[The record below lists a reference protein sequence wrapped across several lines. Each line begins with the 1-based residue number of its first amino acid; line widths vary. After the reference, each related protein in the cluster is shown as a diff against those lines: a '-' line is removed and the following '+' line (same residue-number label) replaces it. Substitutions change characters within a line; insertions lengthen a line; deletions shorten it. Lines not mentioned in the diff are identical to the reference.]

1 MDKMIKSADETGGE
15 IPAVGYVRSATD
27 GAEARASAAAQKARI
42 ETFAAE
48 CGIQIVDWHI
58 DMGCSGNDLERA
70 GLQAVLAAA
79 QSPDPG
85 FDAVVVYDL
94 SRLARSFASLHAI
107 EATLSKSGIRVM
119 SVSEPEHG
127 LTTEVFVRRVIETVA
142 EFQRGAQARD
152 MRRGLRTASERDC
165 YVSAKVP
172 YGYRRVEVYDNGRRH
187 SKLEI
192 DPESSEVV
200 RTMYDR
206 ALGGSLP
213 PAIAAELNDGYVASP
228 SGGAWTSTQVQLILS
243 NPVYAGVTAIVK
255 RSGETVE
262 MRDAHPKIVSWEVF
276 AKVKDFL
283 GRVASK
289 AKALRR

>member
-27 GAEARASAAAQKARI
+27 DAEARASAAAQKARI

-94 SRLARSFASLHAI
+94 SRLARSFTSLHAI
-107 EATLSKSGIRVM
+107 EATLSKSGICVM

-127 LTTEVFVRRVIETVA
+127 LTTETFVRRAIATVA
-142 EFQRGAQARD
+142 EYQRDVQARD
-152 MRRGLRTASERDC
+152 TRRGLRFAAEQGYWVFTHT
-165 YVSAKVP
+165 P
-172 YGYRRVEVYDNGRRH
+172 YGYRKVEVSGNGRRR

-192 DPESSEVV
+192 DPETAEVV
-200 RTMYDR
+200 RAMYDH
-206 ALGGSLP
+206 ALSGFLP
-213 PAIAAELNDGYVASP
+213 PAIAVELNDRGVPSP
-228 SGGAWTSTQVQLILS
+228 WGGAWAGPQVRRILG
-243 NPVYAGVTAIVK
+243 NPANAGAVVLGKNTN
-255 RSGETVE
+255 EPVE
-262 MRDAHPKIVSWEVF
+262 VRDAHPGIVSWEVF
-276 AKVKDFL
+276 EKVGHL
-283 GRVASK
+283 LERGASGLE
-289 AKALRR
+289 AARR